1 MNFDLESPDMEL
13 LDRIQKAEELFKI
26 LMDVM
31 IKLRSKSGCPWD
43 REQDHLSIK
52 RNIIEEAYE
61 AAEAIERNDTDSL
74 REELGDILLQ
84 VVFHGQIAD
93 ERGAFKT
100 SDIIRTIIKKLI
112 RRHPH
117 VFGNTRAGTSTEVLS
132 KWEDIKKEERKKEK
146 KDSDSIFSGIPPSLP
161 SLHFAYEIQNR
172 ASRLRF
178 DWNDP
183 AGVYEKIMEELE
195 ELKKEA
201 VIGNKKNASREI
213 GDLLFSIVNYGRHL
227 GLDVEKSL
235 KESGRRFIR
244 RFKQMEKMAE
254 DKDMDF
260 RNLSLEEKDRLW
272 ELAKKNI

>member
-1 MNFDLESPDMEL
+1 MNFNLESPDLEL
-13 LDRIQKAEELFKI
+13 LGHIQKAEDLFKI

-61 AAEAIERNDTDSL
+61 VLEAIERNDDNSI
-74 REELGDILLQ
+74 REELGDVLLQ

-93 ERGAFKT
+93 ERGAFRT
-100 SDIIRTIIKKLI
+100 SDIIRTIIAKLI

-117 VFGNTRAGTSTEVLS
+117 VFGNTRASTSGEVLS
-132 KWEDIKKEERKKEK
+132 KWEDIKKEERKREK
-146 KDSDSIFSGIPPSLP
+146 KDSDSIFSGIPPTLP
-161 SLHFAYEIQNR
+161 SLHFAHEIQSR
-172 ASRLRF
+172 AARLKF

-183 AGVYEKIMEELE
+183 SGVYEKIMEELE

-201 VIGNKKNASREI
+201 VRENKEAASREI
-213 GDLLFSIVNYGRHL
+213 GDLLFSVVNYSRHL

-235 KESGRRFIR
+235 KESGKRFIK
-244 RFKQMEKMAE
+244 RFKYMEKMAE
-254 DKDMDF
+254 DEDMNFKD
-260 RNLSLEEKDRLW
+260 LSLKEKDRLW
-272 ELAKKNI
+272 ELAKKKI